1 MRNLLQ
7 GGFSGP
13 ITPVNPKYRKVAGVR
28 AFPSVARLIRYCRA
42 RGIGELF
49 GEVLSGNERM
59 LALAED
65 LGFEIHHR
73 PDPQTFRV
81 CLKLQP
87 D

>member
-1 MRNLLQ
+1 M
-7 GGFSGP
+7 
-13 ITPVNPKYRKVAGVR
+13 
-28 AFPSVARLIRYCRA
+28 IRYCRA

-73 PDPQTFRV
+73 PDPQALRV
-81 CLKLQP
+81 HLKLQP

>member
-1 MRNLLQ
+1 M
-7 GGFSGP
+7 
-13 ITPVNPKYRKVAGVR
+13 
-28 AFPSVARLIRYCRA
+28 IRYCRS
-42 RGIGELF
+42 RGTGELI

-73 PDPQTFRV
+73 PDPQTLRV
-81 CLKLQP
+81 RLKLQP